1 MSDST
6 YDPDAEYFDTD
17 VVGCNG
23 EKVDTPD
30 FLELKLPFSS
40 GGEGSKFK
48 VRTAADFVDLLDQ
61 IATRV
66 NETTRSVHRLTRAN
80 VSIAAGMAQGI
91 HSHIEATK
99 NKEWSSAANV
109 EFLQEFSSWPE
120 HKRNERIKHLEMSPD
135 AFEDYYSN
143 KCKFFFYNK
152 IVIIFIWYCLQ
163 NCNFVRML
171 QFYINDF
178 LFFYF
183 VVGLG
188 KRNVRKRATRAT
200 PYNRPKT
207 PNVSKPKVVKQLI
220 DFPKPKRDN
229 ATGIKNFNMG

>member
-40 GGEGSKFK
+40 GGEGSKFN

-120 HKRNERIKHLEMSPD
+120 HKRNERIKHLGMTKD
-135 AFEDYYSN
+135 TFEDYYC
-143 KCKFFFYNK
+143 KRCKFFCY
-152 IVIIFIWYCLQ
+152 
-163 NCNFVRML
+163 
-171 QFYINDF
+171 
-178 LFFYF
+178 
-183 VVGLG
+183 
-188 KRNVRKRATRAT
+188 
-200 PYNRPKT
+200 
-207 PNVSKPKVVKQLI
+207 
-220 DFPKPKRDN
+220 
-229 ATGIKNFNMG
+229 